1 MKNHIILGID
11 PGLSGGI
18 AFYDVA
24 GNALTVLEMPIHH
37 LTRGGKLKREIDIVE
52 LARLVDAHGPIGHAV
67 VERVGSMPGQGVT
80 SSFAFGKAFGITLGI
95 LAANFIPVELVPPTV
110 WKRAMG
116 IAVGAGKDASRAR
129 ASALLPR
136 YAAEWARVKDDG
148 KAEAVLLAL
157 YGVGQ
162 RGARDAA

>member
-1 MKNHIILGID
+1 MTNNIILGVD
-11 PGLSGGI
+11 PGLSGGL
-18 AFYDVA
+18 AFYDPTTD
-24 GNALTVLEMPIHH
+24 GLTVLEMPVHR
-37 LTRGGKLKREIDIVE
+37 LERGGKLKREIDAIE
-52 LARLVDAHGPIGHAV
+52 LARLVDAYGPVGQAI
-67 VERVGSMPGQGVT
+67 VERVGSMPGQGVA
-80 SSFAFGKAFGITLGI
+80 SSFAFGKSYGIVLGI

-136 YAAEWARVKDDG
+136 FAAEWARVKDDG

-157 YGVGQ
+157 YGARL
-162 RGARDAA
+162 RGERDAA